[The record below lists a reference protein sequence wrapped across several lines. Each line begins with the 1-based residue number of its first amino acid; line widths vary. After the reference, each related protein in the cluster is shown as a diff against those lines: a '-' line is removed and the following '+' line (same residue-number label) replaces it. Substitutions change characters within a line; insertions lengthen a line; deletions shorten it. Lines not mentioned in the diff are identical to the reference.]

1 MRISDWSSDVCSS
14 DLVRTA
20 CLAGDRRLVPPVPG
34 LHPHAAHLLC
44 RAELRLEVDQCPA
57 VGQLILRPL
66 ADAVRGSEIQSRI
79 AVGRLLDHQF
89 VADAA
94 GAVLPEEKVVLVVLK
109 DKERK
114 SGVEGKSV
122 SVGVK

>member
-1 MRISDWSSDVCSS
+1 MGGHPRHPAVEAAVYGALLARRADA
-14 DLVRTA
+14 LRAKVRTA

-89 VADAA
+89 LADARS
-94 GAVLPEEKVVLVVLK
+94 EE
-109 DKERK
+109 
-114 SGVEGKSV
+114 
-122 SVGVK
+122 